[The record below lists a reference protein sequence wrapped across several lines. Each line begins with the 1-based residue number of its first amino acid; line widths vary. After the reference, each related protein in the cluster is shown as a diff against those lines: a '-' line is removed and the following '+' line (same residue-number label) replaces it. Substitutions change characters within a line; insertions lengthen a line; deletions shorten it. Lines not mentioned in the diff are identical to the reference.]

1 MPKYLIVFISLFCV
15 AMQAQTQ
22 AKSQPKQTAPAPAYI
37 GKIWKIN
44 SIEEFGV
51 VKKPSAKTKNDML
64 QLNADN
70 SFIIRMD
77 SVEVT
82 GKYTR
87 SGKSLTL
94 KTESAQMYYLTVLN
108 DIPDTLIIQC
118 KNPDLI
124 TSTLKYIP

>member
-1 MPKYLIVFISLFCV
+1 MRKYLIVCISIFSL

-22 AKSQPKQTAPAPAYI
+22 VKSQPKQIAPAPTYI
-37 GKIWKIN
+37 GKMWKIN

-51 VKKPSAKTKNDML
+51 VKKPSTKTKNDML
-64 QLNADN
+64 QLNAGN
-70 SFIIRMD
+70 SFVIRMD

-87 SGKSLTL
+87 SGKSLVL
-94 KTESAQMYYLTVLN
+94 KTENAQMYYLTVLK
-108 DIPDTLIIQC
+108 DIADTLIIQC

-124 TSTLKYIP
+124 TSTLKYTP

>member
-1 MPKYLIVFISLFCV
+1 MFSL
-15 AMQAQTQ
+15 AMQAQMQ

-37 GKIWKIN
+37 GKTWKIN

-51 VKKPSAKTKNDML
+51 IKKPSAKTKNDML

-70 SFIIRMD
+70 SFVIRMD
-77 SVEVT
+77 SLEVT

-94 KTESAQMYYLTVLN
+94 KTESAQMYYLTVLK
-108 DIPDTLIIQC
+108 DLADTLIVQC

>member
-1 MPKYLIVFISLFCV
+1 MV
-15 AMQAQTQ
+15 MQAQTQ
-22 AKSQPKQTAPAPAYI
+22 AKPKQTAPAPSYI
-37 GKIWKIN
+37 GKTWKIN

-64 QLNADN
+64 QLNTDN
-70 SFIIRMD
+70 TFVIRMD

-87 SGKSLTL
+87 SGKSLAL
-94 KTESAQMYYLTVLN
+94 KTESAQMYYLTVLK
-108 DIPDTLIIQC
+108 DIADTLIIQC